1 MNLKDFDYNL
11 PPDAIARYPAE
22 RREDSR
28 LLALPLAGG
37 PLRHL
42 GISDL
47 PSELRAGD
55 LLVLN
60 DTRVVPWRLFGRRA
74 SVGGTPGGKVEMLLV
89 RKEGEG
95 IYRAMVSANR
105 SLPGGERILLEGGRE
120 ATLGPPGIERTI
132 KFSDPE
138 TLADWIEREGE
149 LPIPPYLNRRAEPL
163 DRERY
168 QTLFARAPG
177 AIAAP
182 TAGLHF
188 GERLIEA
195 LKVEGIGMAFVTLH
209 VGPGTFRPVK
219 TDNIENHEMDSESY
233 ILPEETVKRIE
244 ETKKN
249 GGRVIAVGTTVVR
262 VLETAAEN
270 TSPLRAMAGETRL
283 FIRPGH
289 TFRVIDGLLT
299 NFHLPRSTLL
309 MLVAALAGR
318 NRILEAYEEACD
330 KNYRFYSY
338 GDAMLLI

>member
-11 PPDAIARYPAE
+11 PPGAIARYPAE

-37 PLRHL
+37 PFRHL
-42 GISDL
+42 GIRDL
-47 PSELRAGD
+47 PGELRAGD

-60 DTRVVPWRLFGRRA
+60 DTRVVPWRLFGRRP
-74 SVGGTPGGKVEMLLV
+74 SGGKVEILLV
-89 RKEGEG
+89 RQEVEGT
-95 IYRAMVSANR
+95 YRAMVSANR
-105 SLPGGERILLEGGRE
+105 PLPEGERILLAGGRE
-120 ATLGPPGIERTI
+120 ATLGPPGAERSLR
-132 KFSDPE
+132 FSNPD
-138 TLADWIEREGE
+138 TLTSWIEREGE

-188 GERLIEA
+188 GERLIEELEA
-195 LKVEGIGMAFVTLH
+195 AGVGMAFVTLH

-219 TDNIENHEMDSESY
+219 TDDIENHEMDSESY
-233 ILPEETVKRIE
+233 ILPEETAERIE
-244 ETKKN
+244 AARKN
-249 GGRVIAVGTTVVR
+249 GGRIVAVGTTVVR
-262 VLETAAEN
+262 VLETAAKES
-270 TSPLRAMAGETRL
+270 SPLRAAAGDTRL

-289 TFRVIDGLLT
+289 TFRAIDGLLT

-309 MLVAALAGR
+309 MLVAAFAGR
-318 NRILEAYEEACD
+318 DRILEAYGEACD

-338 GDAMLLI
+338 GDAMLII

>member
-11 PPDAIARYPAE
+11 PPGAIAKYPAE
-22 RREDSR
+22 QREDSR

-42 GISDL
+42 GMRDL
-47 PSELRAGD
+47 PGELRVGD

-60 DTRVVPWRLFGRRA
+60 DTRVVPWRLFARRD
-74 SVGGTPGGKVEMLLV
+74 SGGPVPGGKVEILLV
-89 RKEGEG
+89 HQEGEG

-105 SLPGGERILLEGGRE
+105 PLPEGERILLAGGRE
-120 ATLGPPGIERTI
+120 ATLGPPGIEREI
-132 KFSDPE
+132 RFSNPD

-188 GERLIEA
+188 GKPLIEA
-195 LKVEGIGMAFVTLH
+195 LEAAGICMAFVTLH

-219 TDNIENHEMDSESY
+219 TDKVENHEMDSESY
-233 ILPEETVKRIE
+233 ILPEETVARIE
-244 ETKKN
+244 EAQKN
-249 GGRVIAVGTTVVR
+249 GGRIIAVGTTVVR
-262 VLETAAEN
+262 VLETAAGEA
-270 TSPLRAMAGETRL
+270 SPLRAAAGDTRL

-289 TFRVIDGLLT
+289 SFRVIDGLLT

-318 NRILEAYEEACD
+318 DRILEAYKEACD

-338 GDAMLLI
+338 GDAMLLV